1 MCPTAHRPE
10 GATPTRPKEAKW
22 RVADGNAGT
31 GSQARRTTTSAVRR
45 PAALHQV
52 RPEACSPTPPGTI
65 TSKAVLQE
73 VNEVSE
79 DVSGA
84 EGRGVDE
91 TKADPPKGAD
101 SVHEETRE
109 KGERAR
115 EEREKIEQQ
124 TTREQHERNHNG
136 GLEAPPGD

>member
-1 MCPTAHRPE
+1 
-10 GATPTRPKEAKW
+10 
-22 RVADGNAGT
+22 
-31 GSQARRTTTSAVRR
+31 
-45 PAALHQV
+45 V
-52 RPEACSPTPPGTI
+52 RPEACSPKLLGTI
-65 TSKAVLQE
+65 TRKAVLQE
-73 VNEVSE
+73 VSQVSKE
-79 DVSGA
+79 VSGA

-91 TKADPPKGAD
+91 SKADPLKGAD
-101 SVHEETRE
+101 SVHEQTCE

>member
-1 MCPTAHRPE
+1 M
-10 GATPTRPKEAKW
+10 
-22 RVADGNAGT
+22 
-31 GSQARRTTTSAVRR
+31 
-45 PAALHQV
+45 
-52 RPEACSPTPPGTI
+52 
-65 TSKAVLQE
+65 QE
-73 VNEVSE
+73 VNQVSE

-115 EEREKIEQQ
+115 EEREKIEQE
-124 TTREQHERNHNG
+124 TTREQVERNQKG